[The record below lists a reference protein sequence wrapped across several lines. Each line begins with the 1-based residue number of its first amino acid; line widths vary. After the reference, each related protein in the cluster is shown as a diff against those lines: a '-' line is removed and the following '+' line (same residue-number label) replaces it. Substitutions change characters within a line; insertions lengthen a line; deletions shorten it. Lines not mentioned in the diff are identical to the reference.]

1 MNGRFPR
8 LVWWE
13 LRKNFRGPWVPLFLA
28 ILLLTNAWKLQ
39 WEYRDAIGEFTEYE
53 PVYQDFY
60 SRWKGAITQEKVGQL
75 MRIYGPLEEK
85 WQTLSLQSA
94 QGTGQYTGSENQDY
108 RFFAS
113 QFAEEMKYDYF
124 YASEASRIVSQARA
138 LGDFYADLGNTYEAK
153 KNDIISGLF
162 SRRAI
167 PDFADTRYLE
177 VWLSHDYS
185 AMVVLLLC
193 LFGLGTVFVTER
205 ETEMYMLLRTT
216 RLGGSAAAAAKLTAS
231 LLYVVTVCVLFFGED
246 FLVLQLLSGNWDAL
260 RSPVYAIRPL
270 EASPLTVTAGQF
282 ILWSGAVKTLGV
294 AVCGCG
300 ILLFSCLSRQVL
312 TAFVSGFGYLMAMV
326 LLQEN
331 ARNWAAL
338 KWMNPME
345 LVMIRELAGRAVF
358 VNVLGIPVP
367 LYRFVLFGVSVTGAA
382 LLAGVLLTSPGRMER
397 GRRHA

>member
-1 MNGRFPR
+1 MNRRFHR

-13 LRKNFRGPWVPLFLA
+13 LRKNFRGLWMLLFLA

-39 WEYRDAIGEFTEYE
+39 WEYRDAVGEFMEYE

-60 SRWKGAITQEKVGQL
+60 SRWKGPITQEKAGEL

-108 RFFAS
+108 RFFAFL
-113 QFAEEMKYDYF
+113 FAEEMKYDYF
-124 YASEASRIVSQARA
+124 YAGEASRIASQARTLA
-138 LGDFYADLGNTYEAK
+138 DFYAGLGNAYEAK
-153 KNDIISGLF
+153 KNGIISSLF

-177 VWLSHDYS
+177 VWLNHDYS

-193 LFGLGTVFVTER
+193 LFGLSTVFVTER

-216 RLGGSAAAAAKLTAS
+216 RLGGSASAAAKLTAS
-231 LLYVVTVCVLFFGED
+231 LLYTITVCILFFGED
-246 FLVLQLLSGNWDAL
+246 FLVLQLLSGSWDAL
-260 RSPVYAIRPL
+260 HSPIYALRML
-270 EASPLTVTAGQF
+270 ETTPLTMTVGQF
-282 ILWSGAVKTLGV
+282 LFWSWAVKTLGV
-294 AVCGCG
+294 VVCGCG
-300 ILLFSCLSRQVL
+300 ILLFSCLTRQVL
-312 TAFVSGFGYLMAMV
+312 AAVVSGFGYLMAMV

-331 ARNWAAL
+331 ARSWPAL
-338 KWMNPME
+338 KWPNPME
-345 LVMIRELAGRAVF
+345 LVMVRELAGRTVF
-358 VNVLGIPVP
+358 VNVLGLPVP

-382 LLAGVLLTSPGRMER
+382 LLAGVLLTSPGRTER
-397 GRRHA
+397 RRRHA